1 MLVNILNICSDD
13 ELMSDTEEAGETEGK
28 PLLIP
33 SSLSIFGKGDLTF
46 LWKLTMPRMCP
57 FLLTDHLKAFCR
69 QCGPWFSRVW
79 VLWCLQE
86 AGGGPV
92 PSQCNV
98 TVNDLMPTVPPWR
111 PNIVIGQGIGAS
123 MITLLFTVYSWKPT
137 TQKKVQL
144 MFIILLFS
152 FHCTFIKH

>member
-1 MLVNILNICSDD
+1 MFLFQWLRCLSTSSTSARMTSSCPTPRRPGRLKVSHF
-13 ELMSDTEEAGETEGK
+13 SYR
-28 PLLIP
+28 LLYL
-33 SSLSIFGKGDLTF
+33 SLGKGIWHF

-69 QCGPWFSRVW
+69 QFGSWFSRVW

-98 TVNDLMPTVPPWR
+98 TINDLMPTVPPWR
-111 PNIVIGQGIGAS
+111 PNIVIGQGIIGAS

-137 TQKKVQL
+137 TQK
-144 MFIILLFS
+144 
-152 FHCTFIKH
+152 